1 MASTSTLTASTSSAR
16 TPPTASVAAA
26 AATTNSQS
34 STSGS
39 AAGNTNGQSTSA
51 LTSSSASAPPTVVHY
66 NSKTVRCR
74 IDRGVPIDEII
85 RQLCASP
92 QLAVNEPSSLFALR
106 DSADNELLTAENINR
121 KLDNKASFNL
131 VPSPTIEAADSVDRL
146 VGGDKQA
153 IKAATFALKA
163 FVRVG

>member
-16 TPPTASVAAA
+16 TPPSASVAA

-51 LTSSSASAPPTVVHY
+51 LTSSSASVPPTVVHY

-106 DSADNELLTAENINR
+106 DSADNELLTGENINR